1 MTAAA
6 CIRPVRIRS
15 CGLQHAGVL
24 ARLHA
29 TLFNDAWD
37 AATFKELM
45 AFSGSLAFA
54 AGPGA
59 TGPETSPLG
68 GPETGRGT
76 GPAADPE
83 RARPW
88 GLILGRVVVDEAE
101 ILTLGVAQERRR
113 MGIAARLIDTLCRVA
128 SRRGA
133 RHLHLEVA
141 ESNEAARA
149 LYAGLGFEEL
159 GRRRGYYERDGAPP
173 EDALNLRLSLAAFAV
188 RGAAVDGGGSAT
200 YNGSSGHAPH
210 QDNASHEVMRAST
223 AAPAAPASRIE
234 QLCADKRLRMTGQ
247 RRVIA
252 RVLSDAKDHPDVEE
266 VHRRA
271 HAVDPRI
278 SLSTVYRTLRL
289 FETKGILERHDFGA
303 GRGRYEAA
311 ARTHHD
317 HLIDLET
324 GRVIE
329 FSNEQIERL
338 QQRVAQELGFQLV
351 GHKLELYGVPT
362 KRPRR

>member
-1 MTAAA
+1 MTANRMA
-6 CIRPVRIRS
+6 PSFRIRS
-15 CGLQHAGVL
+15 CGLQHAGAL

-29 TLFNDAWD
+29 GLFEAPWD
-37 AATFKELM
+37 ARTFREL
-45 AFSGSLAFA
+45 LAVPGTLA
-54 AGPGA
+54 LVAGPGLM
-59 TGPETSPLG
+59 TTDKV
-68 GPETGRGT
+68 
-76 GPAADPE
+76 PAAL
-83 RARPW
+83 RPW
-88 GLILGRVVVDEAE
+88 GLVVGRVVLDEAE
-101 ILTLGVAQERRR
+101 ILTLGVAEDRRR
-113 MGIAARLIDTLCRVA
+113 LGIAARLVEELCEVIG
-128 SRRGA
+128 RRGA
-133 RHLHLEVA
+133 QRLFLEVA
-141 ESNEAARA
+141 ESNGAART
-149 LYAGLGFEEL
+149 LYARLGFREL
-159 GRRRGYYERDGAPP
+159 GRRRGYYERTGAPP
-173 EDALNLRLSLAAFAV
+173 EDALNLCLTLTGGAAAPP
-188 RGAAVDGGGSAT
+188 RAVDGGGTVT
-200 YNGSSGHAPH
+200 YNG
-210 QDNASHEVMRAST
+210 QASHATPEDMRASPE
-223 AAPAAPASRIE
+223 PANRIE
-234 QLCADKRLRMTGQ
+234 QLCADRRLRMTGQ

-252 RVLSDAKDHPDVEE
+252 RVLSEAKDHPDVEE

-362 KRPRR
+362 RRQRR

>member
-1 MTAAA
+1 MTTAATLGA
-6 CIRPVRIRS
+6 LRIRN
-15 CGLQHAGVL
+15 CGVQHAGEL

-29 TLFNDAWD
+29 GLFDESWSTAS
-37 AATFKELM
+37 FMELL
-45 AFSGSLAFA
+45 AHPSVLAFM
-54 AGPGA
+54 AGPRIVSSDIH
-59 TGPETSPLG
+59 PPV
-68 GPETGRGT
+68 
-76 GPAADPE
+76 
-83 RARPW
+83 W
-88 GLILGRVVVDEAE
+88 GLIVGQVMADEAE
-101 ILTLGVAQERRR
+101 VLTLSVAGDRQRL
-113 MGIAARLIDTLCRVA
+113 GIGARLVERLCRA
-128 SRRGA
+128 AARRGA
-133 RHLHLEVA
+133 RRLYLEVA
-141 ESNEAARA
+141 EGNTAAQA
-149 LYAGLGFEEL
+149 LYARLGFKET
-159 GRRRGYYERDGAPP
+159 GRRRGYYVRTDAPAEDAISLCLGLEPVAMRVSMRVSTPGATVDGTRSVAYKQPGICASPEDMRAPP
-173 EDALNLRLSLAAFAV
+173 
-188 RGAAVDGGGSAT
+188 
-200 YNGSSGHAPH
+200 P
-210 QDNASHEVMRAST
+210 
-223 AAPAAPASRIE
+223 PANRIE
-234 QLCADKRLRMTGQ
+234 KLCADKRLRMTGQ

-271 HAVDPRI
+271 HAVDRRI

-338 QQRVAQELGFQLV
+338 QQLVAEELGFKLV
-351 GHKLELYGVPT
+351 GHKLELYGVPV